1 MVYSLYKTDLE
12 LSTVA
17 MPKKPLIDLYK
28 ERSHLILK
36 MLTKA
41 LRKPTLILN
50 IFKRQ
55 FHIQKND
62 YEHFRWKRPE
72 FLTSQLE
79 HLTRAYYEEHRDI
92 EGVEHQ
98 VGRYLNMKDIAAELA
113 SQGQSGDIVEFGTYQ
128 GLGLIVLG
136 KCFAKD
142 DTQRKL
148 IGIDSFKGLPSSST
162 IWEQGWL
169 ADTNIDLVHTDV
181 SRYLEKQHSLELIEG
196 WFDDPLVR
204 EKLYK
209 TTDDVCLVHF
219 DADLGSSTATA
230 LKIIEP
236 YLASRVKPIYFLFD
250 DWGCHP
256 DEVPDAFFNWFISL
270 PKNLI
275 YRLEKLS
282 STRYT
287 RYYRLTPVS
296 S

>member
-1 MVYSLYKTDLE
+1 
-12 LSTVA
+12 
-17 MPKKPLIDLYK
+17 MPKKSLTYLYA

-36 MLTKA
+36 MFMKVF
-41 LRKPTLILN
+41 RKPTLILR
-50 IFKRQ
+50 IFNQQ
-55 FHIQKND
+55 FQKQKND

-72 FLTSQLE
+72 FITSQLE
-79 HLTRAYYEEHRDI
+79 YLTKDYYEEHRDI
-92 EGVEHQ
+92 EGIEHQ
-98 VGRYLNMKDIAAELA
+98 VGRYLNMKDIAAELTNL
-113 SQGQSGDIVEFGTYQ
+113 GQSGDIVEFGTYQ
-128 GLGLIVLG
+128 GLGLIILG

-142 DTQRKL
+142 VTPRKL

-169 ADTNIDLVHTDV
+169 ADTNIDSVRVDV

-196 WFDDPLVR
+196 WFDDPVVR
-204 EKLYK
+204 EKLYR
-209 TTDDVCLVHF
+209 TSDNVCLVHF

-230 LKIIEP
+230 LKIVEP

-256 DEVPDAFFNWFISL
+256 DEVPDAFFDWFISL
-270 PKNLI
+270 PEDLK
-275 YRLEKLS
+275 YRVEKLS